1 LAKEF
6 VFDKEYARRFV
17 EARQAMLQPV
27 LVDLREKLGIRSAAD
42 VGCGVGYF
50 SAFLMELGFDV
61 VGFDGRP
68 ENVSEA
74 KRRFPSIEFS
84 QANVEGMSV
93 PECGSYDLVLCLGLL
108 YHLENPLQALRN
120 LSMIAKKLLLIE
132 SCATPD
138 RQTVFYLHEE
148 PFAEDQGLKYLALH
162 PSESSLIKICYK
174 IGFPSVYRFVGVPR
188 HEDFRDQAKR
198 KRQRTMLLAS
208 RIPLNVSYLVPVP
221 EPQDFSDPW
230 LTTMGKLLRPLS
242 QLKALI
248 QRELARMGL
257 VR

>member
-1 LAKEF
+1 
-6 VFDKEYARRFV
+6 
-17 EARQAMLQPV
+17 MLQPV
-27 LVDLREKLGIRSAAD
+27 LVDLQEKSGSQSAAD

-50 SAFLMELGFDV
+50 SGFLRELGFDV

-68 ENVSEA
+68 ENLSEA
-74 KRRFPSIEFS
+74 KRRFPSIEFR
-84 QANVEGMSV
+84 QANVEDMSV

-108 YHLENPLQALRN
+108 YHLENPLRALRN

-132 SCATPD
+132 SVATPD
-138 RQTVFYLHEE
+138 RQTVFYLREE

-174 IGFPSVYRFVGVPR
+174 IGFPSVYRFVVVPR

-198 KRQRTMLLAS
+198 KRARTMLLAS
-208 RIPLNVSYLVPVP
+208 RSPLNVPYLVPVP

-230 LTTMGKLLRPLS
+230 LTTMGKLLRPSS

-248 QRELARMGL
+248 RRGIARVGL